1 MNEFYRSELYIV
13 DYANLNCSCPFSAYM
28 CVFYEVKPF
37 IVNRLIYMLTI
48 FHIMPN
54 MINFYGSNVSQASS
68 YLHANLLSASGKR
81 LQTSLNAVF
90 RASPFK

>member
-1 MNEFYRSELYIV
+1 MQILTALVPSQHI
-13 DYANLNCSCPFSAYM
+13 

-54 MINFYGSNVSQASS
+54 NINFYGSKVSQASS
-68 YLHANLLSASGKR
+68 YLHANLLCVSDKR

-90 RASPFK
+90 IASPFKY